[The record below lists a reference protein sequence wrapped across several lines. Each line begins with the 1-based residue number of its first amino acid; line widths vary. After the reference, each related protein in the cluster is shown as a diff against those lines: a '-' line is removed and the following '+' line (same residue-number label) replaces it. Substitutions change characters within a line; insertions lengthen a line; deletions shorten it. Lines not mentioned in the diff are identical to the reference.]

1 MGKQEEMAEEG
12 FFTEDAAHDKHPKS
26 CLPQLGSRQTVWAKT
41 GIAHSLTP
49 ALLGGNPNSLSMPA
63 LFIHHTHWFRVGV
76 LMYVSGH
83 VYASGHVWRSKNSL
97 RGQVPPSPIWV
108 LVIGLRLS
116 GLVARA
122 MKSQLKGKKTQH
134 CFCLFVYVCVCVYV
148 CTLTLRGHIK
158 ANVKFFCFSLYIFMC
173 VTRISAQPS
182 CKPLRH

>member
-1 MGKQEEMAEEG
+1 MGKQEETAEEV

-49 ALLGGNPNSLSMPA
+49 RSAGGNPNTLSMPA

-83 VYASGHVWRSKNSL
+83 MHASGHVWRSKYSL

-122 MKSQLKGKKTQH
+122 MKSQLKSKKTQH
-134 CFCLFVYVCVCVYV
+134 CFCLFVYVCVWVYV
-148 CTLTLRGHIK
+148 CTLTLRGAYQSK
-158 ANVKFFCFSLYIFMC
+158 CEVFLFFSLHLYVCDKDLCPTF
-173 VTRISAQPS
+173 
-182 CKPLRH
+182 L